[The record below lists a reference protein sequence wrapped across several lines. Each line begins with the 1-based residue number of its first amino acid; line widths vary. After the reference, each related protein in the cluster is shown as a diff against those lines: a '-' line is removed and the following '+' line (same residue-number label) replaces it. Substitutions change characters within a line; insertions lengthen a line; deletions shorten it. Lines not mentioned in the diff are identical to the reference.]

1 MNFLDLG
8 PQYKLME
15 SELKNSIYKVLEDGN
30 FIMGKEVNDLESEL
44 ASFINVKHCVSC
56 ANGTDAL
63 QLALMAMDI
72 GPRDYVFAP
81 TFTFFSTAEA
91 ISLVGARPVFVDIK
105 ADTFNIDVDKLVTKI
120 EMIKKEGHALPK
132 AIISVDLFGLPANYP
147 ELASI
152 AKKYNIKLIEDAAQ
166 GLGGEINK
174 EIAGSFGDIAT
185 TSFFP
190 AKPLG
195 CYGDGG
201 ALFTNNDHY
210 AQTLRSLR
218 VHGKGSSKYD
228 NQRIGMNSRLDTIQA
243 AILLVKL
250 KIFKEEVNLRNE
262 IAKKYYRSLSSNKNF
277 RLPIIPNGYKS
288 VWAQYSLLADS
299 NEDRNNIMQ
308 KLKSKNIPT
317 VVYYQK
323 PLHLQSAYAHLDYIE
338 GDFPVSEE
346 ISNRIFSIPM
356 SPYLSKDDLDEIIK
370 ALNSV

>member
-1 MNFLDLG
+1 
-8 PQYKLME
+8 ME